1 MNLRKKLRQMLR
13 RLKLKSVKRLIV
25 CLLMLSLVLLLTSC
39 AYSSEQIEFNYVQKG
54 YSSPAE
60 GYWLDV
66 PTGRNLLHMIRTY
79 REQSEYWEA
88 AHGALSDEFK
98 AYIDKTNERLTTI
111 ETSIEAERKAWKNEI
126 RKAKLPGVG
135 VFAGAGYGSAG
146 QVQAVV
152 GVGLVWRLW

>member
-1 MNLRKKLRQMLR
+1 
-13 RLKLKSVKRLIV
+13 
-25 CLLMLSLVLLLTSC
+25 MLSLLLLLTNC
-39 AYSSEQIEFNYVQKG
+39 AYSSEAIKFDYVPQG
-54 YSSPAE
+54 YTTPAP

-79 REQSEYWEA
+79 RERAEYWEA
-88 AHGALSDEFK
+88 AHGALSEEFK

-111 ETSIEAERKAWKNEI
+111 ETNIEAESKAWKNEI
-126 RKAKLPGVG
+126 RKANLPGLG

>member
-1 MNLRKKLRQMLR
+1 
-13 RLKLKSVKRLIV
+13 
-25 CLLMLSLVLLLTSC
+25 MLSLLLLLTSC

-88 AHGALSDEFK
+88 AHVALSDEFR
-98 AYIDKTNERLTTI
+98 AYIDKTNERLTGI
-111 ETSIEAERKAWKNEI
+111 ESSIEAERKAWKNEI
-126 RKAKLPGVG
+126 RKAKLPGLG
-135 VFAGAGYGSAG
+135 VFAGAGYSAAG
-146 QVQAVV
+146 NVDAVV
-152 GVGLVWRLW
+152 GIGLVWRLW

>member
-1 MNLRKKLRQMLR
+1 
-13 RLKLKSVKRLIV
+13 
-25 CLLMLSLVLLLTSC
+25 MLSLLLLLTNC
-39 AYSSEQIEFNYVQKG
+39 AYSSTDQIKFDYVPQG
-54 YSSPAE
+54 YSTPVE

-79 REQSEYWEA
+79 REQSEYWEK
-88 AHGALSDEFK
+88 AHGELTAEFR
-98 AYIDKTNERLTTI
+98 AYIDSTNERLTSI
-111 ETSIEAERKAWKNEI
+111 EVSIEAERKGWKNEI
-126 RKAKLPGVG
+126 RKAKLPGLG

>member
-1 MNLRKKLRQMLR
+1 
-13 RLKLKSVKRLIV
+13 
-25 CLLMLSLVLLLTSC
+25 MLSLILLFQSC
-39 AYSSEQIEFNYVQKG
+39 AYSSEQIRFDYVPQG
-54 YSSPAE
+54 YSTPVE

-79 REQSEYWEA
+79 REQKEYWEK
-88 AHGALSDEFK
+88 AHGELTAEFK
-98 AYIDKTNERLTTI
+98 AYIDKTNERLTGI

>member
-1 MNLRKKLRQMLR
+1 MSLKNRSGRERSRSSRKSG
-13 RLKLKSVKRLIV
+13 LKLIV

-39 AYSSEQIEFNYVQKG
+39 AYSSEQINFEYVPQG
-54 YSSPAE
+54 YVSPAD

-79 REQSEYWEA
+79 RGQSEYWEA
-88 AHGALSDEFK
+88 AHGALSDEFR
-98 AYIDKTNERLTTI
+98 AYIDKTNERLTGI
-111 ETSIEAERKAWKNEI
+111 ESSMEAERKSWKNEI
-126 RKAKLPGVG
+126 RKAKLPGLG